1 MTFNIKTASRCPVS
15 HYIYPFNI
23 NIVPGWKYI
32 AMNCLFPT
40 RHYITHIKMN
50 TLLQALTLTSLL
62 FLSISTSIHAQ
73 KLSKTEKKI
82 IKTIEVNHESAL
94 QFLEK
99 VVNINSGTMNHPGV
113 KEVGMVFKE
122 QFDAIDFDTRWID
135 MPAEVN
141 RSGHLFAETS
151 GTKGKKILLIG
162 HLDTVFEKDSP
173 FQEFKKEG
181 DIAYGPGTN
190 DMKGGDV
197 IVLYALKALH
207 ENKLLKNAQI
217 TIAFTGDEE
226 STGKPLEISR
236 KDLIDAAK
244 KSDIALGFETSTG
257 FNYATVA
264 RRGSSGWLL
273 EVKGKR
279 AHSSGVFS
287 ERVGA
292 GAIFEASRILNAF
305 YTDVKGEE
313 FLTFNPG
320 VILGGT
326 EVKFD
331 ESLNKGEA
339 FGKSNV
345 VPQTVMVKGGL
356 RFISEE
362 QKEKTKAR
370 MREIVAK
377 NLPHTSAKISFKDS
391 YPAMRPTEGNLN
403 LLKILN
409 EVSID
414 LNQGQ
419 VAAYD
424 PGKRGAADTSFV
436 ADYVDCLDGLGTM
449 GRGAHTP
456 NETLDLTTF
465 EALTKRTA
473 ILIYRLIHQ

>member
-1 MTFNIKTASRCPVS
+1 
-15 HYIYPFNI
+15 
-23 NIVPGWKYI
+23 
-32 AMNCLFPT
+32 
-40 RHYITHIKMN
+40 MN
-50 TLLQALTLTSLL
+50 TFFTTCTSHFFLFLFITLTMN
-62 FLSISTSIHAQ
+62 AQ
-73 KLSKTEKKI
+73 ELSKTEKKI
-82 IKTIEVNHESAL
+82 IKSIEANHESAI

-99 VVNINSGTMNHPGV
+99 VVNINSGTMHHAGV

-122 QFDAIDFDTRWID
+122 QFDAIDFNTRWID
-135 MPAEVN
+135 MPTEVN
-141 RSGHLFAETS
+141 RAGHLFAETS
-151 GTKGKKILLIG
+151 GSKGKKILLIG

-173 FQEFKKEG
+173 FQKFKKDG

-197 IVLYALKALH
+197 VVLYALKALH
-207 ENKLLKNAQI
+207 ENKLLNDAQI
-217 TIAFTGDEE
+217 IVAFTGDEE
-226 STGKPLEISR
+226 STGQPLDISR

-244 KSDIALGFETSTG
+244 KSEIALGFETSTG

-264 RRGSSGWLL
+264 RRGSSGWKL

-279 AHSSGVFS
+279 AHSSGVFN

-331 ESLNKGEA
+331 SSISEGEA

-362 QKEKTKAR
+362 QKERAR
-370 MREIVAK
+370 SKMKKIITE
-377 NLPHTSAKISFKDS
+377 NLPQTSATITFTDS
-391 YPAMRPTEGNLN
+391 YPAMQPTEGNHKLLALLN
-403 LLKILN
+403 K
-409 EVSID
+409 VSKALD
-414 LNQGQ
+414 QG
-419 VAAYD
+419 VVEAYD

-449 GRGAHTP
+449 GSGAHTP
-456 NETLDLTTF
+456 KETLDLTTF

-473 ILIYRLIHQ
+473 ILIYRLINQ